1 MSDIPTSGAI
11 NLNEIHTEA
20 GGSSGTACTINDSD
34 IRGLI
39 GKSSGVQMD
48 FADWYGASNDPRTT
62 LSGSAALSTAV
73 NVAWYQA
80 LSFTFYGYSSGAYG
94 SINNSSWMGK
104 TITAFSYSAYGT
116 NYSFT
121 INAAVFNSG
130 WTSISLYHPYSDTTN
145 PYVFTRSSATYSYN
159 TNANTTTWTW
169 SLNNQLMGY
178 PRNTAFSGTQAQ
190 NIVIA

>member
-1 MSDIPTSGAI
+1 MALPSSGAI
-11 NLNEIHTEA
+11 NLNEIHVEA
-20 GGSSGTACTINDSD
+20 GGSSETSCFINDSD

-39 GKSSGVQMD
+39 GKSSAAQMD

-73 NVAWYQA
+73 NVEWYA
-80 LSFTFYGYSSGAYG
+80 VLSFTFWGYSSGAYG

-104 TITAFSYSAYGT
+104 TITAFSYSKYATY
-116 NYSFT
+116 YSFT
-121 INAAVFNSG
+121 INAPVFNSG

-145 PYVFTRSSATYSYN
+145 PYVITRSSANYSYN
-159 TNANTTTWTW
+159 NTSTTWTW
-169 SLNNQLMGY
+169 TLNNQLMGY

>member
-1 MSDIPTSGAI
+1 MALPSSGAI
-11 NLNEIHTEA
+11 NLNEIHVEA
-20 GGSSGTACTINDSD
+20 GGSSETSCFINDSD

-39 GKSSGVQMD
+39 GKSSAAQMD

-73 NVAWYQA
+73 NVEWYA
-80 LSFTFYGYSSGAYG
+80 VLSFTFWGYSSGAYG

-104 TITAFSYSAYGT
+104 TITAFSYSKYATY
-116 NYSFT
+116 YSFT
-121 INAAVFNSG
+121 INAPVFNSG

-145 PYVFTRSSATYSYN
+145 PYVFTRSSANYSYN
-159 TNANTTTWTW
+159 NTSTTWTW
-169 SLNNQLMGY
+169 TLNNQLMGY

>member
-1 MSDIPTSGAI
+1 MALPSSGAI
-11 NLNEIHTEA
+11 NLNEIHVEA
-20 GGSSGTACTINDSD
+20 GGSSGTSCFINDSD
-34 IRGLI
+34 IRALI
-39 GKSSGVQMD
+39 SKASEAQMD

-73 NVAWYQA
+73 NVEYERV
-80 LSFTFYGYSSGAYG
+80 LSFTFYGYSAGAWG

-104 TITAFSYSAYGT
+104 TITAFSYSVYGT

-121 INAAVFNSG
+121 INAPVFNSG

-145 PYVFTRSSATYSYN
+145 PYVFTRSSANYSYN
-159 TNANTTTWTW
+159 NTSTTWTW
-169 SLNNQLMGY
+169 TLNNQLMGY